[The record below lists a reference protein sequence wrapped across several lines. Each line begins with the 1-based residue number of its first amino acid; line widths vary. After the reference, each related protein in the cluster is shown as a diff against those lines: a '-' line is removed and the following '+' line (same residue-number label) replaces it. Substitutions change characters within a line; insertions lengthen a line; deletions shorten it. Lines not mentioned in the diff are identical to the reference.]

1 MKEYTDQEFRNVI
14 NECAA
19 EVTEMCIVLVEVVD
33 IDNHFIETILKTI
46 RAKLSICWKACVT
59 LINGGV

>member
-19 EVTEMCIVLVEVVD
+19 EVTEMYIVLIEVVD
-33 IDNHFIETILKTI
+33 IDNHFIETILKTT
-46 RAKLSICWKACVT
+46 RVKLSVGWKACVALT
-59 LINGGV
+59 GGGV

>member
-1 MKEYTDQEFRNVI
+1 MIYTDKQFRDVI

-33 IDNHFIETILKTI
+33 IDSHFIETILKTI
-46 RAKLSICWKACVT
+46 RAKLSVGWKACVT
-59 LINGGV
+59 LISGGV